1 MVGATG
7 FEPATTCTP
16 SRCATRLRYAP
27 GTSRRCDGLR
37 GSGMYLPLPGGS
49 SCSVGPGAAAGCC
62 GGLGRVVQRA
72 LQHLAGPKR
81 QYPACGDL
89 DLLARLRIPP
99 DARVLL
105 AHLEVPEAGD
115 LDLVPALQRLLHR
128 VEDELDDLGGFLLGE
143 AHLLVDAFDDVGLR
157 HGAPE
162 SACLLLNVST
172 RRSC

>member
-1 MVGATG
+1 GHAGYSTDLDLPTTCPPRKPRNQSILIPGPRLVGATG

-115 LDLVPALQRLLHR
+115 LDLVPAL
-128 VEDELDDLGGFLLGE
+128 
-143 AHLLVDAFDDVGLR
+143 
-157 HGAPE
+157 
-162 SACLLLNVST
+162 
-172 RRSC
+172 